1 MGNVNKVFLMG
12 NLTRDPE
19 LRYTPNGAAVASFGI
34 AVNRVWNTPEGEQK
48 KETCFVDASIFG
60 KRAEVVSKYFSK
72 GKPIFIEGRLQFHQW
87 ETKDG
92 QKRNTLRVVVEN
104 FEFIGAPATTA
115 SSSLPERR
123 SQSGK
128 QASHEVVTTPVEPGP
143 ENIRD
148 DDVSNDEIPF

>member
-19 LRYTPNGAAVASFGI
+19 LRYTPNGLAVTSFGI
-34 AVNRVWNTPEGEQK
+34 AVNRTWNTPEGEQK

-72 GKPIFIEGRLQFHQW
+72 GKPIFIEGRLQFRQW

-92 QKRNTLRVVVEN
+92 QKRNNLSVVVED
-104 FEFIGAPATTA
+104 FQFIGAR
-115 SSSLPERR
+115 E
-123 SQSGK
+123 SG
-128 QASHEVVTTPVEPGP
+128 VRGP
-143 ENIRD
+143 ESGLKTQDSRPPTQESSPED
-148 DDVSNDEIPF
+148 VESDVSNDEIPF